1 MKSQHPTR
9 QRYVRR
15 TRAASAA
22 LAAALSFQAAT
33 PVQAGGIPVV
43 DAASLLDRA
52 VKHAEVLAK
61 YSEQIA
67 MLKSQLEEA
76 RRRYEA
82 ITGTRNLGD
91 ILNNPDIR
99 RALPED
105 VRAILGHPTLD
116 NDEVLRRTEEIVKEE
131 RTTGDY
137 NKDLQAL
144 DKRSDDLAYRSKALL
159 QRAQSGT
166 TARIKQLDQ
175 LQAQINRATD
185 PKAIADLQ
193 ARLLV
198 EQANIQADQIRADL
212 LSRQL
217 QAERDLI
224 ALQAEKLASKSL
236 SLDAIHAP
244 IPRK

>member
-9 QRYVRR
+9 RHYIRR
-15 TRAASAA
+15 TRAAAA
-22 LAAALSFQAAT
+22 LAAALFFQAAT
-33 PVQAGGIPVV
+33 PVHASGIPVV
-43 DAASLLDRA
+43 DGASLIDRA
-52 VKHAEVLAK
+52 IKHAEVLAK

-116 NDEVLRRTEEIVKEE
+116 NDEVLRRTEEIMKEE
-131 RTTGDY
+131 RPSGDY

-159 QRAQSGT
+159 QRAQTGT

-175 LQAQINRATD
+175 LQGQINRATD

-198 EQANIQADQIRADL
+198 EQANIQADQIRADQ
-212 LSRQL
+212 LSRQI
-217 QAERDLI
+217 QAERELI
-224 ALQAEKLASKSL
+224 ALQAEKLAAQSFSAK
-236 SLDAIHAP
+236 AIRAP
-244 IPRK
+244 IPWGK